1 MNRAVNDL
9 TKSIRYLALG
19 KGTNNPSRQDLRLGK
34 QTVRKEVKY
43 DIDIDNNMIVFSAVF
58 TAAEILNTTEI
69 GLLTENEILVA
80 RDVYSTIT
88 SDILENTTSTV
99 TMYYNVH
106 YEAGSIHSKWTTSN
120 KAEDI
125 LYKFENNPVIGVREL
140 NTNSGY
146 LLVDSLDDLDT
157 LESAGY
163 FHDVIS
169 RNLYIKT
176 SDADT
181 ISTIDE
187 KQIVIMTK

>member
-1 MNRAVNDL
+1 
-9 TKSIRYLALG
+9 
-19 KGTNNPSRQDLRLGK
+19 
-34 QTVRKEVKY
+34 
-43 DIDIDNNMIVFSAVF
+43 
-58 TAAEILNTTEI
+58 
-69 GLLTENEILVA
+69 
-80 RDVYSTIT
+80 
-88 SDILENTTSTV
+88 
-99 TMYYNVH
+99 MYYNVH

-120 KAEDI
+120 KSEDI

-181 ISTIDE
+181 ISTVDE
-187 KQIVIMTK
+187 NNCDNDEVNI